1 MSMALDEVFNAP
13 ARLQIAAILAR
24 ADEAEFA
31 IIRDIVDV
39 SDSVLSK
46 HLSTL
51 SEAGYVVIKKAPRGG
66 RQRTWA
72 ALTSKGR
79 RAFREHVKALQD
91 MIAVADEKFDEA
103 AAGSPA

>member
-1 MSMALDEVFNAP
+1 MSHGLDELLYAP
-13 ARLQIAAILAR
+13 TRLQIAAILSR

-31 IIRDIVDV
+31 VIREIVNV

-51 SEAGYVVIKKAPRGG
+51 SEAGYVTIKKAPRDG

-72 ALTSKGR
+72 RLTPEGR
-79 RAFREHVKALQD
+79 RAFRGHVKGLQE
-91 MIAVADEKFDEA
+91 MVAATDPMPGDFA
-103 AAGSPA
+103 AQ